1 MNKAIKNK
9 LEKINKNNKTYNKN
23 NTVKIKSKK
32 VIQNKVK
39 KPIINEFKKTKI
51 TVKKTKPIKVEQIK
65 QIKVEEIK
73 QIKIINLILYLPG
86 NKYYDEMKKMQTVYL
101 EYLKL
106 KNKDFSYYFYYYDPS
121 IEKDYEIMEN
131 VIKIKGKETY
141 IPGILNKTIKAFE
154 IVNKHFKYD
163 YLVRTN
169 ISSVINFKIL
179 LNFINRNN
187 PDSCGKIWNLNNGNC
202 KFKMHW
208 GKKYYAG
215 LCMVYKKNVI
225 NFFINNQNK
234 LEKRVIDDQALGI
247 IENNTRFRRLNIDH
261 LTLINSYKDGII
273 TYRNKSKNRQ
283 LDINRMKFI
292 INKLMI

>member
-1 MNKAIKNK
+1 MNKNLKNNLNLIKK
-9 LEKINKNNKTYNKN
+9 VNKNIKLNPHSSRN
-23 NTVKIKSKK
+23 NSIKSKP
-32 VIQNKVK
+32 IQPKFNQTKSVQSKIIQKKLNIPKSIHNKK
-39 KPIINEFKKTKI
+39 SL
-51 TVKKTKPIKVEQIK
+51 
-65 QIKVEEIK
+65 
-73 QIKIINLILYLPG
+73 KIINLILYSPG

-101 EYLKL
+101 EYFKL

-121 IEKDYEIMEN
+121 IDKDYEITEN

-187 PDSCGKIWNLNNGNC
+187 PDSCGKMWNLNNGNC

-261 LTLINSYKDGII
+261 LTLINSYKDGMI
-273 TYRNKSKNRQ
+273 TYRNKTKNRQ
-283 LDINRMKFI
+283 LDINRIKFI